1 MLIYWFGWE
10 KIFMLLDCQHDCT
23 IGRVCHMHW
32 KDLNESAEIT
42 LDNQNLVNNIKIET
56 MAKGN
61 IVDQWVHKKST
72 SILMIPNDG
81 TLNQQLQGVCR
92 IGGGNDESSNMNE
105 SLYLFQLQ
113 NNTITLLGLLTM
125 FS

>member
-1 MLIYWFGWE
+1 
-10 KIFMLLDCQHDCT
+10 
-23 IGRVCHMHW
+23 
-32 KDLNESAEIT
+32 
-42 LDNQNLVNNIKIET
+42 
-56 MAKGN
+56 
-61 IVDQWVHKKST
+61 
-72 SILMIPNDG
+72 MIPTDG

>member
-1 MLIYWFGWE
+1 
-10 KIFMLLDCQHDCT
+10 
-23 IGRVCHMHW
+23 
-32 KDLNESAEIT
+32 
-42 LDNQNLVNNIKIET
+42 

-72 SILMIPNDG
+72 SILMIPTDG